1 MDKSKILSD
10 PELRRFSGQLSLPQ
24 IGIEG
29 QEKLKRASVAVVGAG
44 GLGSVVLQYLAS
56 VGVGHLGIID
66 YSMVEEKNIQRQV
79 LYGGNDLGKLKAI
92 ISKQQLQNVFPLLNF
107 EIINIQLTSNN
118 VQRILAPFSVVVD
131 ATNNHDSHRL
141 LAEACAL
148 LKIPMIFGKV
158 SGLIGEVGVAHFVKN
173 NIPENEFFED
183 VVREDYSKGAIS
195 VTYGLVGNL
204 VAFETLKV
212 ITDNTEA
219 LINKRLCIDL
229 VNYQFVVK

>member
-24 IGIEG
+24 VGLEG
-29 QEKLKRASVAVVGAG
+29 QEKLKKAVVAVIGAG

-92 ISKQQLQNVFPLLNF
+92 ISKQQLQNVFPLVNF

-118 VQRILAPFSVVVD
+118 VERILAPFSVIVD
-131 ATNNHDSHRL
+131 ATNNQDSHL
-141 LAEACAL
+141 MITDACKR
-148 LKIPMIFGKV
+148 LKIPMIYGKV
-158 SGLIGEVGVAHFVKN
+158 SGLNGEVGVSHSEARLESGMEWKDNCAAN
-173 NIPENEFFED
+173 NLL
-183 VVREDYSKGAIS
+183 KGTIS
-195 VTYGLVGNL
+195 VTYGLIGNL

-212 ITDNTEA
+212 ITGA
-219 LINKRLCIDL
+219 PGLLINKRLCIDL
-229 VNYQFVVK
+229 LNYQFVVK